1 MRSKPINDNDFLK
14 IKGSSSIINDV
25 NRSINRGSYVEKSSV
40 TCGKHDRKSGKLCA
54 KDFIPANIAE
64 AKADTLIKIFNAPY
78 CREYFIKCIY
88 HLKPEV
94 IDKAIKQSTKP
105 GILSPV
111 RYFNKMTKAELI
123 KLGY

>member
-1 MRSKPINDNDFLK
+1 MRSKSINDNDFLK

-25 NRSINRGSYVEKSSV
+25 KGSINRGSYVEKSSV
-40 TCGKHDRKSGKLCA
+40 ACGKNDKKSAKLCA
-54 KDFIPANIAE
+54 KVNMPAHIVE
-64 AKADTLIKIFNAPY
+64 AKADALIKVFNAPQ

-88 HLKPEV
+88 HLEPSV
-94 IDKAIKQSTKP
+94 IDRAIMRSTKP

-111 RYFNKMTKAELI
+111 RYFNKMTKAELV